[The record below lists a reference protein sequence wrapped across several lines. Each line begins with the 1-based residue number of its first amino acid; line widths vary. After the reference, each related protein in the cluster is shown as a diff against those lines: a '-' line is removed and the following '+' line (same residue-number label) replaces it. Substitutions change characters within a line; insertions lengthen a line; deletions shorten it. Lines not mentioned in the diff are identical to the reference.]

1 MSQLR
6 TNSIVPVGG
15 IPAGASGG
23 GIVQTVQT
31 QYTSSFSTSSNTFVD
46 VTNFTSTITPRSSS
60 NKILIILST
69 SGYHIS
75 IGQGEYRI
83 LRGATDPASIAGGRM
98 WTSDGY
104 YGSGTVNDA
113 VCMFLDSPATTSATT
128 YKLQIR
134 NRHSSSMTVG
144 VDWNNDLAGVH
155 TLILMEVSG

>member
-1 MSQLR
+1 MSLLKVNDIQTITGTPNRGKILQ
-6 TNSIVPVGG
+6 V
-15 IPAGASGG
+15 
-23 GIVQTVQT
+23 VQA
-31 QYTSSFSTSSNTFVD
+31 QYTSSFSTSSSTFVD
-46 VTNFTSTITPRSSS
+46 VTNFNATITPSSS
-60 NKILIILST
+60 SSKVLIHLST
-69 SGYHIS
+69 SAYHNPTS
-75 IGQGEYRI
+75 QGEYRI